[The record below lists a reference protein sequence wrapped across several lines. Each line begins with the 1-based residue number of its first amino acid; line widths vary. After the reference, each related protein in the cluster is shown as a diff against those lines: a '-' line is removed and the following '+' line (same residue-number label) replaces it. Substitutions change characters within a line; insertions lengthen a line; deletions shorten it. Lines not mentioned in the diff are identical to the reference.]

1 MSRILQM
8 KSKTE
13 ARMILTRVPA
23 QKWTNPQVVET
34 WIKDNLDNANRLR
47 SLKDLPEKDFA
58 QTRSDFM
65 QTASEIL
72 CIANCYGHE
81 TADLK
86 NLDSLCR
93 SALCLYVKSNL
104 GAEIPIPHEVCLHL
118 IDAAVESGLWDCDYG
133 TTRLA
138 ELRLP
143 SSQKL
148 AVLESWI
155 ASGDIASSEQTQ
167 VEALCKLEDIA
178 RTILFPTTTLKEE
191 LNEIGEKIFRL
202 INVTKALL

>member
-1 MSRILQM
+1 
-8 KSKTE
+8 
-13 ARMILTRVPA
+13 MILTRVPA
-23 QKWTNPQVVET
+23 QKWTNSQVMET
-34 WIKDNLDNANRLR
+34 WIKDNLENVNRLR

-86 NLDSLCR
+86 TLDSLCR

-104 GAEIPIPHEVCLHL
+104 GVEVPIPHEVCLHL
-118 IDAAVESGLWDCDYG
+118 IDAAVESSLWDCDYG
-133 TTRLA
+133 TSRLT
-138 ELRLP
+138 ELHLP

-148 AVLESWI
+148 AVLETWI
-155 ASGDIASSEQTQ
+155 ASENIITSGQTH
-167 VEALCKLEDIA
+167 VEALCKLEDVA
-178 RTILFPTTTLKEE
+178 KTILFSTTTLTEE
-191 LNEIGEKIFRL
+191 LNEIGEKIFQL